1 MVKVKVVFV
10 DGEKI
15 RAVKGEIVF
24 EDADFIALK
33 RQNGIMRLSKKWI
46 RKIEPWAGDAN
57 DE

>member
-1 MVKVKVVFV
+1 MEKVKVVFV

-24 EDADFIALK
+24 EDTDFITLK
-33 RQNGIMRLSKKWI
+33 RNNGMMRLSKKWV
-46 RKIEPWAGDAN
+46 RKIEPWQCDS

>member
-1 MVKVKVVFV
+1 MEKVKVVFV

-24 EDADFIALK
+24 EDTDFIALK
-33 RQNGIMRLSKKWI
+33 RNNGMMRLSKKWV
-46 RKIEPWAGDAN
+46 RKIEPWQGDS

>member
-1 MVKVKVVFV
+1 MEKVKVVFV

-24 EDADFIALK
+24 EDTDFIALK
-33 RQNGIMRLSKKWI
+33 RNNGMMRLSKKWV
-46 RKIEPWAGDAN
+46 RKIEPWQCDS